1 MCLNDG
7 HNNAASWCTNSK
19 LSMIFAA
26 ILHLISCRNA
36 FVSCKSPGTSC
47 MYHGRIRTII
57 TFHQRRETSQAF
69 CPMHRIKVINMRSNA
84 FTLFDALSAHIAVSS
99 DIIIF
104 TTPNTLNN
112 ASKLRLP

>member
-1 MCLNDG
+1 MVHQFQIIHDLCSNTAPDFLSQCFCFMQI
-7 HNNAASWCTNSK
+7 SWN
-19 LSMIFAA
+19 
-26 ILHLISCRNA
+26 IL
-36 FVSCKSPGTSC
+36 
-47 MYHGRIRTII
+47 YHGRIRTII